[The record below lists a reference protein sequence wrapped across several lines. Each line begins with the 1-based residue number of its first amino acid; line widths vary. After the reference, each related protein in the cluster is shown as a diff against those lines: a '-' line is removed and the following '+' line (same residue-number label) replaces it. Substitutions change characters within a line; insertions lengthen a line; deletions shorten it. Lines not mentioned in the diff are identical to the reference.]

1 MRARARA
8 CMRTRAHA
16 ERRDLGSVALRQ
28 DLELIEMSRRIA
40 TVASH
45 VLASSTGDESS
56 SEQQQ
61 STDTL
66 VVRTCLR
73 VRMIALIDPAH
84 LYGIDAFFVA
94 G

>member
-1 MRARARA
+1 MASA
-8 CMRTRAHA
+8 RAHA
-16 ERRDLGSVALRQ
+16 WNAGSVQRGAE
-28 DLELIEMSRRIA
+28 DLIEMSRRIA

-66 VVRTCLR
+66 VVRTY
-73 VRMIALIDPAH
+73 I
-84 LYGIDAFFVA
+84 YTSE
-94 G
+94 